1 MEESM
6 FCWFEGVFST
16 SDQKVQLIAIISSTL
31 IAIFVLLVNQWL
43 VRRTARNELMLSK
56 YELAYNHTVQL
67 NAVMVK
73 VCSSDQNITPDK
85 VQGLEL
91 LLVTHAQ
98 ELNGLCALYFPNINF
113 DIELVNTLLESMH
126 LNKALPDLCDL
137 EESIIKIK
145 VNLELMQKNILS
157 EIVQY
162 KH

>member
-6 FCWFEGVFST
+6 FSWFEGVFST
-16 SDQKVQLIAIISSTL
+16 SDQKVQLIAIVSSTL
-31 IAIFVLLVNQWL
+31 IAVFALLVNQWL

-73 VCSSDQNITPDK
+73 VYSSEQNITPDK
-85 VQGLEL
+85 QDLEL
-91 LLVTHAQ
+91 LIVTHAQ

-113 DIELVNTLLESMH
+113 DIQLVNKLLGGIG

-137 EESIIKIK
+137 KEEINEIKI
-145 VNLELMQKNILS
+145 NLELMQKRILS